1 MDRKEPR
8 PSDLRKRSH
17 VFETKLRNMETVQR
31 LTANSTGSH
40 GFGGANAAME
50 LQELKNGIKDAIR
63 ETALETIEERGPSGG
78 TAALL
83 EQANALR
90 QLTTVHESQKN
101 DISDLIRMVQV
112 LTKEVRE
119 LRNANTAGRNKDD
132 DKENDEPN
140 TRTKREK
147 CTWRDGMEFDKFWSW
162 PKRNR
167 YMKKLK
173 AKDKAASKGVNDEL
187 KGLKFSHLLR

>member
-1 MDRKEPR
+1 
-8 PSDLRKRSH
+8 
-17 VFETKLRNMETVQR
+17 METVQR

-173 AKDKAASKGVNDEL
+173 AKDTAAWTKQRKEQINRYPANVPEKKL
-187 KGLKFSHLLR
+187 KKEAKRIDMG